1 MHNYEFEKPT
11 NLFFPF
17 NKIFVFSAC
26 SSRYTFIQ
34 STQLLLHLS
43 LESGV
48 KPLGIC
54 LFCPHPVLLQDYS
67 WLYIQSSLLTL
78 LYGSFWGP
86 KPGSNVYKIIVLPAV
101 LLLWSHPGPAS
112 SWIGQR
118 AENQKIGMKQYSFF
132 QKWRLIQMVKK

>member
-1 MHNYEFEKPT
+1 MGAIMHNYEFEKPT

-54 LFCPHPVLLQDYS
+54 LF
-67 WLYIQSSLLTL
+67 
-78 LYGSFWGP
+78 
-86 KPGSNVYKIIVLPAV
+86 VLPTPSIALG
-101 LLLWSHPGPAS
+101 LLLALHSEFTADIALWEFLGSKTWLKCIQDNCSTCCSFALVSPWAS
-112 SWIGQR
+112 QFLDWVEGR
-118 AENQKIGMKQYSFF
+118 KLEN
-132 QKWRLIQMVKK
+132 RNETV